1 MGAAMGSQRQLAGDK
16 AARIVDEAV
25 VDVLFSLGDGLAMR
39 MLSEPEPEPE
49 RDFMPTIQAGTMCV
63 HALLDE
69 PA

>member
-25 VDVLFSLGDGLAMR
+25 VDVLFSLGNGLAMR
-39 MLSEPEPEPE
+39 MLPEPE
-49 RDFMPTIQAGTMCV
+49 RDVMPTIQAGTMCV

>member
-39 MLSEPEPEPE
+39 MLSEPE
-49 RDFMPTIQAGTMCV
+49 RDFMPTIQASTMCV

>member
-1 MGAAMGSQRQLAGDK
+1 
-16 AARIVDEAV
+16 
-25 VDVLFSLGDGLAMR
+25 
-39 MLSEPEPEPE
+39 MLSEPE